1 MPPIAL
7 PGREYIT
14 CFDPA
19 TSLHLATVM
28 ADDEDLIKDKIRK
41 AADAQKSWKRT
52 SFTERRRV
60 MRSLLKW
67 LVDNQDLC
75 AKVACR
81 DTGKTCTWFIGN
93 RTT

>member
-1 MPPIAL
+1 
-7 PGREYIT
+7 
-14 CFDPA
+14 
-19 TSLHLATVM
+19 M
-28 ADDEDLIKDKIRK
+28 ADDEDLIKVKIRK
-41 AADAQKSWKRT
+41 AGDAQKTWKRT

-81 DTGKTCTWFIGN
+81 DTGKTCTCLLEIVTRGVPLN
-93 RTT
+93 DGSSG